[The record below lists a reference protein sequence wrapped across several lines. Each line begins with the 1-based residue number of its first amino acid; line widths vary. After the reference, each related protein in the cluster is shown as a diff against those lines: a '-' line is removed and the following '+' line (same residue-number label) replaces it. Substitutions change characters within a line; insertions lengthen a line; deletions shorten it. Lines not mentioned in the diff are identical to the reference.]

1 MAEQEEYQYILAMG
15 SPADWEAGKG
25 SLYYIEDKNGENG
38 MPVFTTGERAR
49 EFERANFES
58 AEAHMQM
65 FESLPVSHIPPLT
78 EGRFMVFPLGTEDV
92 ARAALMADV
101 DYLIRDPRPGD
112 KQEILRLK
120 RLV

>member
-25 SLYYIEDKNGENG
+25 SLYYIEDKNGEKAL
-38 MPVFTTGERAR
+38 PVFTTAERAE
-49 EFERANFES
+49 EFRRTNFAS

-78 EGRFMVFPLGTEDV
+78 EGRFVVMRLGIEDV
-92 ARAALMADV
+92 AEAAARADV
-101 DYLIRDPRPGD
+101 DYLIRDIRPGD
-112 KQEILRLK
+112 QQEILRFHE
-120 RLV
+120 